1 MPCGSWPSP
10 ITPELAASAAGAIEW
25 PLAEGDTLY
34 WLETRP
40 AEGGRGA
47 VVALAPDGT
56 RRDLLPAPINVRSRV
71 HEYGGRPYTVADG
84 ILYFVLQ
91 DDQRIYRLDTR
102 DSRAL
107 PLPITPAER
116 GLRFAEPC
124 LDRRQRR
131 LLAIGERHY
140 SDTAHGRDTGSS
152 PQREPTNFIA
162 AIALDGS
169 GAVDELASGDDFY
182 AYPSLSPDD
191 GQLAWISWNHP
202 DMPWDNTRLW
212 LADIGTDGACDNI
225 RLIAGGNALYPAGEA
240 VLQPGWTAAGELL
253 FVSDRSGWWNLYRL
267 TADRATV
274 EVLPMAAE
282 FAAPLWSL
290 GMSTWAACANGR
302 LATAYSRDGRWTLG
316 LMDPATR
323 SLKDIDTPHT
333 EFAALTAMGNRLWC
347 VASSPTHGSELLELD
362 ATSGAWRCRH
372 RVGAPGLDPGF
383 LPAPENFSYP
393 TDADAEAHGI
403 YYRPA
408 HPRYSP
414 LPGELPPLIALCHG
428 GPTGA
433 TGTAYSAKVR
443 FWTSRGF
450 AVADFNYRG
459 SSGYG
464 RAYRDAL
471 RGCWGIADV
480 ADVVAG
486 VRHLAAHGRADPERL
501 LIRGSSAGGYTV
513 LAALTFADV
522 FRAGASLYGIGDLEA
537 LARDTHKFESRYLDG
552 LVGPWPATRERYR
565 ARSPIHHVDQLNC
578 PVIFFQGLDDKV
590 VPPNQTQA
598 MVAALRARDL
608 PVVYVPF
615 PGEGHGFRRP
625 EHVARVFREELAFY
639 LQVLR
644 IERTD

>member
-10 ITPELAASAAGAIEW
+10 ITPELAASAAGTIDW
-25 PLAEGDTLY
+25 PLADGDRLY

-40 AEGGRGA
+40 AEGGRSA

-107 PLPITPAER
+107 PAAITPAER

-124 LDRRQRR
+124 LDRRHHR

-140 SDTAHGRDTGSS
+140 SDTANHPDTAHR

-169 GAVDELASGDDFY
+169 GAVDELVSGDDFY
-182 AYPSLSPDD
+182 AYPSLSPD
-191 GQLAWISWNHP
+191 GRQLAWISWNHP
-202 DMPWDNTRLW
+202 DMPWDNTHLW
-212 LADIGTDGACDNI
+212 LADIGADGAC
-225 RLIAGGNALYPAGEA
+225 RTVRHIAGGNAMYPSGEA
-240 VLQPGWTAAGELL
+240 VLQPGWTPTGELH
-253 FVSDRSGWWNLYRL
+253 FVSDRSGWWNLYRFAANGAT
-267 TADRATV
+267 TAV
-274 EVLPMAAE
+274 FPLQAE
-282 FAAPLWSL
+282 FATPLWSL
-290 GMSTWAACANGR
+290 GMSTWAACANGQ
-302 LATAYSRDGRWTLG
+302 LATAYTRDGLWQLG
-316 LMDPATR
+316 LIDPATR
-323 SLKDIDTPHT
+323 TLKGIDAPYT
-333 EFAALTAMGNRLWC
+333 EFAALAAAGNRTWC

-362 ATSGAWRCRH
+362 ASSGAWSCLH
-372 RVGAPGLDPGF
+372 RVGDPGLDPGF
-383 LPAPENFSYP
+383 LPTPENFSYP
-393 TDADAEAHGI
+393 TDASAEAHGF

-408 HPRYSP
+408 HPGYAP

-433 TGTAYSAKVR
+433 TSTAYSAKVR

-459 SSGYG
+459 STGYG

-471 RGCWGIADV
+471 RGRWGLADV

-513 LAALTFADV
+513 LAALTFANV

-552 LVGPWPATRERYR
+552 LVGPWPAARERYR
-565 ARSPIHHVDQLNC
+565 ARSPIHHVDQLDC

-590 VPPNQTQA
+590 VPPNQTLS

-639 LQVLR
+639 QQVLR
-644 IERTD
+644 IERAH

>member
-10 ITPELAASAAGAIEW
+10 ITPELAASTAGTIDW
-25 PLAEGDTLY
+25 PLADGDILY
-34 WLETRP
+34 WIETRP
-40 AEGGRGA
+40 TEGGRSA

-71 HEYGGRPYTVADG
+71 HEYGGRPYMVADG

-102 DSRAL
+102 HLDTRHAYAL
-107 PLPITPAER
+107 PVAITPAEG

-124 LDRRQRR
+124 LDRRHNR
-131 LLAIGERHY
+131 LLAIGERHHP
-140 SDTAHGRDTGSS
+140 DTVNGVKRA
-152 PQREPTNFIA
+152 PTNFIA
-162 AIALDGS
+162 TIALDDS
-169 GAVDELASGDDFY
+169 GAVDELVSGDDFY
-182 AYPSLSPDD
+182 AYPSLSPD
-191 GQLAWISWNHP
+191 GRQLAWISWNHP
-202 DMPWDNTRLW
+202 DMPWDRTHLW
-212 LADIGTDGACDNI
+212 LADIGADGACRNV
-225 RLIAGGNALYPAGEA
+225 RHIAGGNAVCPTGEA

-267 TADRATV
+267 TASGTTV
-274 EVLPMAAE
+274 AAFPLVAE

-290 GMSTWAACANGR
+290 GMSTWAACANGQ
-302 LATAYSRDGRWTLG
+302 LATAYTRNGLWQLG
-316 LMDPATR
+316 LIDPATR
-323 SLKDIDTPHT
+323 TLKGIDAPHT
-333 EFAALTAMGNRLWC
+333 EFAALAAAGNRVWC
-347 VASSPTHGSELLELD
+347 VASSPAHGSELLELD
-362 ATSGAWRCRH
+362 ATSGVWRCLH
-372 RVGAPGLDPGF
+372 RLGDPGLDPGF
-383 LPAPENFSYP
+383 LPAPENFHYP
-393 TDADAEAHGI
+393 TEDGTEAHGF

-408 HPRYSP
+408 HPGYAP

-433 TGTAYSAKVR
+433 TSTAYSAKVR

-459 SSGYG
+459 STGYG

-471 RGCWGIADV
+471 RGRWGLADI

-486 VRHLAAHGRADPERL
+486 VRHLAARGRADPARL

-552 LVGPWPATRERYR
+552 LVGPWPAARERYR
-565 ARSPIHHVDQLNC
+565 ARSPIHHVEQLDC

-590 VPPNQTQA
+590 VPPNQTLA
-598 MVAALRARDL
+598 MVAALHARDL

-639 LQVLR
+639 QQVLR
-644 IERTD
+644 IERAV

>member
-10 ITPELAASAAGAIEW
+10 ITPERAASAAGAIEW
-25 PLAEGDTLY
+25 PLADGDALY

-40 AEGGRGA
+40 SEGGRSA
-47 VVALAPDGT
+47 VVTLASNGI

-107 PLPITPAER
+107 PIAITPAEH

-124 LDRRQRR
+124 LDRRHRR
-131 LLAIGERHY
+131 LLAIAERHY
-140 SDTAHGRDTGSS
+140 PGTAGR
-152 PQREPTNFIA
+152 PKREPTNFIA

-169 GAVDELASGDDFY
+169 GTVEELVSGDDFY
-182 AYPSLSPDD
+182 AYPSLSPD
-191 GQLAWISWNHP
+191 GSQLAWISWNHP
-202 DMPWDNTRLW
+202 DMPWDRTRLW
-212 LADIGTDGACDNI
+212 RADIGPDGACSNQEC
-225 RLIAGGNALYPAGEA
+225 RAGSGNGVAPAGES
-240 VLQPGWTAAGELL
+240 VVQPGWSATGELL
-253 FVSDRSGWWNLYRL
+253 FVSDRSGCWNLYR
-267 TADRATV
+267 AGASAGGGSAAIFPR
-274 EVLPMAAE
+274 AAE
-282 FAAPLWSL
+282 FATPLWSL
-290 GMSTWAACANGR
+290 GMSTWAACDNGR
-302 LATAYSRDGRWTLG
+302 LTAAYTHQGLWHLG
-316 LMDPATR
+316 IIDPATR
-323 SLKDIDTPHT
+323 TLRAIDTPYT
-333 EFAALTAMGNRLWC
+333 EFAALAAAGNRVWC
-347 VASSPTHGSELLELD
+347 VASSPASGSELLEID
-362 ATSGAWRCRH
+362 TTSGAWRCLQ
-372 RVGAPGLDPGF
+372 RVGDPGLDPGF
-383 LPAPENFSYP
+383 LPAPEHFSYA
-393 TDADAEAHGI
+393 TEGGIEAHGF

-408 HPRYSP
+408 HPGCAP

-433 TGTAYSAKVR
+433 TSSAYSAKVR

-459 SSGYG
+459 STGYG

-471 RGCWGIADV
+471 RGRWGLADV

-486 VRHLAAHGRADPERL
+486 VRHLAAQGRADLGRL

-513 LAALTFADV
+513 LAALTFSDV

-552 LVGPWPATRERYR
+552 LVGPWPEARAQYR
-565 ARSPIHHVDQLNC
+565 ARSPIHHADRIDC

-590 VPPNQTQA
+590 VPPNQTLA

-615 PGEGHGFRRP
+615 PGEGHGFRKP

-639 LQVLR
+639 REVLG
-644 IERTD
+644 IERAD